1 MMVTKSIYKSQLH
14 FYILQQSEKINFQDI
29 IYNSNKN
36 IKYLEIN
43 LTKYI
48 LKIFQGKIIKLY

>member
-1 MMVTKSIYKSQLH
+1 MVTKSIYKSQLH
-14 FYILQQSEKINFQDI
+14 FYIPQQSEKINFQDI

-43 LTKYI
+43 LTNIY
-48 LKIFQGKIIKLY
+48 LRSSRGKS